1 MKSVPILLTGDASS
15 LLKRKW
21 ESGDDRCA
29 KTRHVITTLILALL
43 VGCQAPDD
51 KSSHSGSIQFEQ
63 VSLNAGWQYLENNAD
78 DPGAALQMETWIDT
92 NLPHTWN
99 ATDTVDA
106 VAGYRRDASW
116 YRKELPPGGD
126 YRQVLYF
133 EGANMETDVY
143 VNGQLAGR
151 HVGGYLGFEIEITD
165 YMKSDDDNLLMVRV
179 TNAYNPN
186 LIPSQKSDFFIHG
199 GITRDVW
206 LKKLP
211 QDYIQRVW
219 INTPRVSRDR
229 ASTNVTV
236 VVDSAAASS
245 AEMRVRAN
253 LHSPG
258 GDVLDSQEVE
268 MPVMRG
274 VREVELEFDALDS
287 PQLWSPASPSLY
299 RMAVELIG
307 PDDTVI
313 HYVSEPFG
321 YRWFEMRPQ
330 QGFFVNGER
339 LLIRGTHRHED
350 HAGLGAALSN
360 EQHRKDMQM
369 IKDMGANFVRLGHY
383 PQDPEVYRAADELGL
398 IIWDELPWC
407 RGGKGGALWEQNTEA
422 VWRAQIAQNRNHPS
436 IAFWSLGNEM
446 YWEEDFPGGGATEVI
461 NPYLEKLNKLTKEL
475 DPSRLTTIRKYYPGV
490 DIVDAF
496 SPSIWAG
503 WYGGAY
509 GQYEEALKDSML
521 KYPAFLHMEYGGS
534 SHVGRHAEN
543 PIDKDGIRGAQA
555 TVAEAMNQAVVTS
568 VAKGSDWNEN
578 YIVDLFDWHLQVS
591 EHLPGFAGNAQ
602 WAFKDF
608 GTPLRPENPIPYV
621 NQKGLVDRE
630 GKPKDAYYVFASYWS
645 KDPLCYIESKT
656 WTHRNGPK
664 EGRDV
669 TVYCNTEESELYLNG
684 TSLGRKTR
692 NPRSVPAGG
701 LVWKVP
707 FTNGPNDLLVEGFI
721 DGEHVASDELQVTYL
736 VGRHGKLHDVILSQ
750 KDLNKDRVIVM
761 AEAVDKDGNRVLNFS
776 DRAYFSTLDGT
787 GRLLENYGTPTKSS
801 IIEMANGYAAIEL
814 ERGEQA
820 TTVEFK
826 AQKIK
831 SRFIEVR
838 GKNHDS

>member
-1 MKSVPILLTGDASS
+1 VKSSSLGPSKKLLSILTTILFVTAACKDGGDRAALPTVFQAAEESINSGWEYLEDNTGDP
-15 LLKRKW
+15 
-21 ESGDDRCA
+21 
-29 KTRHVITTLILALL
+29 TV
-43 VGCQAPDD
+43 
-51 KSSHSGSIQFEQ
+51 
-63 VSLNAGWQYLENNAD
+63 
-78 DPGAALQMETWIDT
+78 ALQTQGWRDAD
-92 NLPHTWN
+92 LPHTWN
-99 ATDTVDA
+99 ATDTVDS
-106 VAGYRRDASW
+106 VPGYRRDASW
-116 YRKELPPGGD
+116 YRKVIPPATG
-126 YRQVLYF
+126 YRQILYF
-133 EGANMETDVY
+133 EGSNMETDVY
-143 VNGQLAGR
+143 VNGKLAGR
-151 HVGGYLGFEIEITD
+151 HVGGYLGFDIEITD
-165 YMKSDDDNLLMVRV
+165 HLESDDENLVMVRV
-179 TNAYNPN
+179 SNAYNPN

-199 GITRDVW
+199 GLTRDVW
-206 LKKLP
+206 LKNLP
-211 QDYIQRVW
+211 EDFIQRVW
-219 INTPRVSRDR
+219 IDTPRVSRDS
-229 ASTNVTV
+229 ASTTVTIV
-236 VVDSAAASS
+236 IDSAAANDT
-245 AEMRVRAN
+245 ELRVRAS
-253 LHSPG
+253 LLAPG
-258 GDVLDSQEVE
+258 GGVLDTQEASVPD
-268 MPVMRG
+268 MQG
-274 VREVELEFDALDS
+274 VRQVELQFEMLES
-287 PQLWSPASPSLY
+287 PQLWSPDSPNLY
-299 RMAVELIG
+299 QAAVALIG
-307 PDDTVI
+307 ANDTVM
-313 HYVSEPFG
+313 HQVSEPFG

-330 QGFFVNGER
+330 QGFFLNGER

-360 EQHRKDMQM
+360 EQHRQDMQM

-398 IIWDELPWC
+398 IVWDELPWC
-407 RGGKGGALWEQNTEA
+407 RGGKGGAEWEQNTEA
-422 VWRAQIAQNRNHPS
+422 LWRAQIAQNRNHPS

-446 YWEEDFPGGGATEVI
+446 YWEEDFPGGGASEVI

-475 DPSRLTTIRKYYPGV
+475 DPSRLTTLRKYYPGAQ
-490 DIVDAF
+490 IVDAF

-543 PIDKDGIRGAQA
+543 PIDKDGIRGAQV
-555 TVAEAMNQAVVTS
+555 TVAEAMNQAVVRS
-568 VAKGSDWNEN
+568 VAKDSDWNEN

-591 EHLPGFAGNAQ
+591 ENLPGFAGNAQ

-645 KDPLCYIESKT
+645 KEPFCYIESKT

-669 TVYCNTEESELYLNG
+669 AVYCNTDEAELYLDG

-692 NPRSVPAGG
+692 EPQSFPAGG

-707 FTNGPNDLLVEGFI
+707 FTSGANDLRAEGFV
-721 DGEHVASDELQVTYL
+721 DGAPVASDELRVTYL
-736 VGRHGKLHDVILSQ
+736 VGQHGKLHDVKLSH
-750 KDLNKDRVIVM
+750 KDLGKNRVLIM
-761 AEAVDKDGNRVLNFS
+761 AEAVDADGNRVSSFS
-776 DRAYFSTLDGT
+776 DRAYFSTLGGN

-826 AQKIK
+826 TQNIK
-831 SRFIEVR
+831 SRFIDVR
-838 GKNHDS
+838 GK